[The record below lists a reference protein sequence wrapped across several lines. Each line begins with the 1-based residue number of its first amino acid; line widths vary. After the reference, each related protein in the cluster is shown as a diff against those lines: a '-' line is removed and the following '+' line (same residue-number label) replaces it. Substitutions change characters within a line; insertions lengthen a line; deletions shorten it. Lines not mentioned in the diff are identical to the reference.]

1 MNILSTKLTTGH
13 QRGRQGEITQSKLH
27 PNVSPKRHPN
37 KLNKKRHTKN
47 AQKKG
52 HPKMLNKN
60 CLPKMLNK
68 NVTQKACPVW
78 PMANDPL
85 CIACRFWARL
95 QPIFSSTGSWRKIEK
110 NKTNW
115 ENWTICEQIGSSCV
129 LMSKS
134 ICEMWSLVQVKVK
147 VVKVA
152 KSEVADSGAA
162 GNPDSESIKCWLST
176 FHTFHLSLITFSES
190 STTAD

>member
-1 MNILSTKLTTGH
+1 
-13 QRGRQGEITQSKLH
+13 
-27 PNVSPKRHPN
+27 
-37 KLNKKRHTKN
+37 
-47 AQKKG
+47 
-52 HPKMLNKN
+52 MLNKN
-60 CLPKMLNK
+60 FLPKMLNK
-68 NVTQKACPVW
+68 NVTQKAFPVW

-115 ENWTICEQIGSSCV
+115 ENWTICKQIGSSCV

-152 KSEVADSGAA
+152 KSEVADSGRQL
-162 GNPDSESIKCWLST
+162 PIKCWLFT
-176 FHTFHLSLITFSES
+176 FHCCCCCVTVHIQQYCSCSRINRYDKTHSAIWFLWGNMEN
-190 STTAD
+190 